1 MKTVRRIALS
11 ILTALVL
18 LSLSSAF
25 ALAAVTGD
33 CVNCH
38 TMHNSQDGNTVVDT
52 SDNKSVAQMN
62 LLTSDCL
69 GCHSNTNGNQTI
81 LNIGTGNTSRVPIVF
96 TSSAPTYP
104 PDGTSSSVLAGGN
117 FYWVAKEGDQFGH
130 NVYGLK
136 GGLNEKDGTLNVAP
150 GGFSCGTGDCH
161 ATLATPTSGCRG
173 CHFPAHHADDGD
185 PNDAVDSGD
194 GWYRFLS
201 GVTMLV
207 DRGSVQ
213 SYREELLAV
222 PAVSGIEDPDWEQ
235 KPNEHHNVYKG
246 TSTAYQIA
254 AGQGG
259 KIGAV
264 ADNSIGAYCSGCH
277 SNFHHKHGDP
287 NGGMGV
293 SGAWIRHPSDVVIP
307 DEREY
312 AFATTYDPLAPVAL
326 TSLASGSIY
335 STEVDVGSD
344 VVTCIS
350 CHRPH
355 GSPYP
360 DMLRWDY
367 MNDCNSGV
375 AATADNPCGCF
386 SCHTGKD

>member
-1 MKTVRRIALS
+1 RIAL
-11 ILTALVL
+11 LFLATLVL
-18 LSLSSAF
+18 LSSSSVF
-25 ALAAVTGD
+25 LLAAVTGD

-52 SDNKSVAQMN
+52 SDNSNVAQMN

-69 GCHSNTNGNQTI
+69 GCHTNPNGNQTI

-96 TSSAPTYP
+96 TASAPTYP
-104 PDGTSSSVLAGGN
+104 PDGSTSSALAGGN

-130 NVYGLK
+130 NVYGLR
-136 GGLNEKDGTLNVAP
+136 GGINEADSNLRVAP
-150 GGFSCGTGDCH
+150 GGFSCMGDCH

-201 GVTMLV
+201 GVTMLTN
-207 DRGSVQ
+207 RNTVQ
-213 SYREELLAV
+213 SLREELLAQ

-235 KPNEHHNVYKG
+235 NPNAHHNVYKG
-246 TSTAYQIA
+246 TTTAYQHA
-254 AGQGG
+254 EGEDMYPGS
-259 KIGAV
+259 V

-277 SNFHHKHGDP
+277 SNFHHENGYAEP
-287 NGGMGV
+287 GGGMG
-293 SGAWIRHPSDVVIP
+293 SPGAWIRHPSDVVIP
-307 DEREY
+307 NEREY
-312 AFATTYDPLAPVAL
+312 AYATTYDPLAPVAL
-326 TSLASGSIY
+326 TNLGAGSIY
-335 STEVDVGSD
+335 GTEVNVGSD

-367 MNDCNSGV
+367 MNDCNTGV
-375 AATADNPCGCF
+375 AATVENPCGCF